1 MRTVTAFFVSIW
13 LLSLPF
19 YNVSVW
25 RTLSVDNILAPIAFI
40 SSVLVLFSSPRLAGK
55 ATLLI
60 FVAFFYVF
68 FAIGYLLSVADS
80 NTYLQ
85 SSSLQIAKYAV
96 YFFTPILFV
105 QSIKDVR
112 IVAKMLAAAAVLAG
126 VSAFLVSIG
135 VLELAVSRTSPGRL
149 SFIGLPKSI
158 GLMGNYGDV
167 AMLFAATWILM
178 RVFRAYNAPLA
189 SRPVEFLVL
198 GTLVIGFLGS
208 QSRNIA
214 LTFLASAST
223 YFALSLTVGKTRG
236 RGLLVPML
244 VVLLLVGIPGVLV
257 VSDVNLIEEV
267 SNWGGQQ
274 ARGTAEDRVSQYQYA
289 LRLIQER
296 PFLGDGEAIARS
308 GMQIHNIWLNVAANG
323 GVVAG
328 FGLFGLMICCF
339 ATALF
344 GMLRDKS
351 NAMGLASMSIFVATA
366 VATEFYVGLTYTFFI
381 ILGTALVMPLVSS
394 EKSDWP
400 RSEI

>member
-19 YNVSVW
+19 YNISIW
-25 RTLSVDNILAPIAFI
+25 RTLSVDNILAPIAFAF
-40 SSVLVLFSSPRLAGK
+40 STLLLFSSPRLAGK
-55 ATLLI
+55 ANLL
-60 FVAFFYVF
+60 VCVGFFYVF

-80 NTYLQ
+80 HTYLQ
-85 SSSLQIAKYAV
+85 SASLQIAKYAV

-105 QSIKDVR
+105 RSIRDVR
-112 IVAKMLAAAAVLAG
+112 IVAKMLAAAAILAG
-126 VSAFLVSIG
+126 VSAFLVSLG
-135 VLELAVSRTSPGRL
+135 FLELAVSRTSPGRL

-189 SRPVEFLVL
+189 SRPVEYLVL
-198 GTLVIGFLGS
+198 GALVIGFLGS

-236 RGLLVPML
+236 RGLLMPML
-244 VVLLLVGIPGVLV
+244 LVLLLVAVPGVVV
-257 VSDVNLIEEV
+257 VSDVNLVEEV

-289 LRLIQER
+289 LRLILEN

-328 FGLFGLMICCF
+328 LGLLGMMLCCF
-339 ATALF
+339 ATAF
-344 GMLRDKS
+344 IRMLRDKS
-351 NAMGLASMSIFVATA
+351 KGMGLASMSIFVATA
-366 VATEFYVGLTYTFFI
+366 IATEFYVGLTYTFFI
-381 ILGTALVMPLVSS
+381 VLGTALVMPLVSF
-394 EKSDWP
+394 EKSNGP
-400 RSEI
+400 RPGI